1 MHCRS
6 KSGLSK
12 NKDTHPSPQLSLKLS
27 EEKTHLKKK
36 PISHRSESR
45 RRDRVQR
52 WTDLG
57 SVTLILFL
65 SSSVCV
71 FLLSPLLAT
80 RSDDSEPPSSPLSS
94 TTLRLSSLS
103 FDLVLLGGVLL
114 DALGGSSPQRTLS
127 ILSACLGLSNGHRDL
142 PRLWMCGGHRVW
154 RVIPGRIS
162 FDSPIFGVDYSKLFM
177 WKSPYHTRIG
187 WKIRFDFTV
196 VCLARS
202 KVSNL
207 LLFWTLAAV
216 VALEFSGILVML
228 CAVSYCSGSYCC
240 CVVGVVVVVIFFLF
254 LYCFSALGIEY
265 FAMTNVTFSALFV
278 GFCIP
283 LCRVM

>member
-1 MHCRS
+1 M
-6 KSGLSK
+6 
-12 NKDTHPSPQLSLKLS
+12 
-27 EEKTHLKKK
+27 
-36 PISHRSESR
+36 
-45 RRDRVQR
+45 
-52 WTDLG
+52 
-57 SVTLILFL
+57 TLNFFL
-65 SSSVCV
+65 SFSVSI

-80 RSDDSEPPSSPLSS
+80 RSDNFEPPSSSPSS
-94 TTLRLSSLS
+94 LRLSSLS
-103 FDLVLLGGVLL
+103 DLVLLGGVLL

-177 WKSPYHTRIG
+177 WKSPYHTRIR

-202 KVSNL
+202 KVPNL
-207 LLFWTLAAV
+207 LLFRTLAAV

-228 CAVSYCSGSYCC
+228 CAVSYCCGSYCC
-240 CVVGVVVVVIFFLF
+240 CVVGVVIVVVVVVVVVFFLF
-254 LYCFSALGIEY
+254 LYCFLLLLCFLLLYSLATICVG
-265 FAMTNVTFSALFV
+265 FTTLFV
-278 GFCIP
+278 GFCFP
-283 LCRVM
+283 LCRDVVLLLVLFVVVVVSFVV